1 MQKIQ
6 SNNVNFYYGE
16 NHALRDISLSMKE
29 NTVTALIGPSG
40 CGKSTYLRLLNRM
53 NDLIDGTKMT
63 GSVIIDGVDIYGKN
77 TNVDALRKT

>member
-6 SNNVNFYYGE
+6 SNNVNYYGE

-40 CGKSTYLRLLNRM
+40 CGKSTYLRLLNERPHRW
-53 NDLIDGTKMT
+53 
-63 GSVIIDGVDIYGKN
+63 Y
-77 TNVDALRKT
+77 